1 VRLEETTAN
10 RECPK
15 CYGWVMA
22 DERTG
27 EAALAELQGKVPG
40 ADLGV

>member
-1 VRLEETTAN
+1 LEETTAN

-15 CYGWVMA
+15 CFGWVTV
-22 DERTG
+22 DEKTG
-27 EAALAELQGKVPG
+27 EAAPAELQGKVPG